1 VLYWKQL
8 RHCCSIQ
15 IEDKRFFLREV
26 NLEKVDRNAVQ
37 ELDLREVDEKPL
49 RLKLKSGQVLIGVV
63 QLAAIQPGNER
74 LIPFLTIEKR
84 RELRARLSVSDKT
97 FVPLTKEQVNE
108 FFEYIPST
116 QIESYEIIETEVHGM
131 RLVTQNG
138 KEIQI
143 HDFQVQIV
151 ALDTPGL
158 VKISFKIPGHDKLFH
173 VGEQVIK
180 NGLIELPVSVAFISY
195 AREDEKA
202 VADISRR
209 LNDFAVVTWF
219 DKRNL
224 MPGDDWEMRIEQAI
238 EKADYFLLFLSR
250 LTEEKI
256 GFKNREIQL
265 ALKQQSYRPRGK
277 IFLIPILLDDCAVPH
292 DLRNLNWL
300 RATDENWFENLV
312 GTIAPWYAK
321 NQFTQRHG

>member
-1 VLYWKQL
+1 MQARDL
-8 RHCCSIQ
+8 
-15 IEDKRFFLREV
+15 
-26 NLEKVDRNAVQ
+26 Q
-37 ELDLREVDEKPL
+37 ELDEKPL
-49 RLKLKSGQVLIGVV
+49 RLKLKSGQLLTGAV
-63 QLAAIQPGNER
+63 QMAALLPGNEG
-74 LIPFLTIEKR
+74 LIPFLTIEKH
-84 RELRARLSVSDKT
+84 RELRSRLFLSGSDKT
-97 FVPLTKEQVNE
+97 FVSLTKEQVNE

-116 QIESYEIIETEVHGM
+116 QVDSYEIIETEVHGM
-131 RLVTQNG
+131 RLVTQND

-143 HDFQVQIV
+143 HDFQVQTV

-158 VKISFKIPGHDKLFH
+158 VKISLKIPGHDKFFD
-173 VGEQVIK
+173 VGERAIK
-180 NGLIELPVSVAFISY
+180 NGLIEVPVSVAFISY

-265 ALKQQSYRPRGK
+265 ALKQQSYRPRGQ
-277 IFLIPILLDDCAVPH
+277 IFLLPILLDDCAVPH

-300 RATDENWFENLV
+300 RVTDENWFERLV
-312 GTIAPWYAK
+312 GTIAPWYGKAQLIHEK
-321 NQFTQRHG
+321 GKP

>member
-1 VLYWKQL
+1 MHVLD
-8 RHCCSIQ
+8 I
-15 IEDKRFFLREV
+15 
-26 NLEKVDRNAVQ
+26 
-37 ELDLREVDEKPL
+37 REVDEKPL
-49 RLKLKSGQVLIGVV
+49 RLKLKSGQVLIGAV
-63 QLAAIQPGNER
+63 QVAALMPGNEGF
-74 LIPFLTIEKR
+74 IPFLTVEKR
-84 RELRARLSVSDKT
+84 RELRNRLAISGSHKT
-97 FVPLTKEQVNE
+97 FAPLTRDQVNE
-108 FFEYIPST
+108 FFEYIPLT
-116 QIESYEIIETEVHGM
+116 QVESYEVIETEVQGM

-151 ALDTPGL
+151 GLDTPGL
-158 VKISFKIPGHDKLFH
+158 VKVSFKIPGHDKLFN
-173 VGEQVIK
+173 VGERAIK

-195 AREDEKA
+195 AREDERV
-202 VADISRR
+202 VADIARR

-250 LTEEKI
+250 VTEEKI

-265 ALKQQSYRPRGK
+265 AVKQQSYRPRGK

-300 RATDENWFENLV
+300 RVTDERWFENLV

-321 NQFTQRHG
+321 NQFVQGRS